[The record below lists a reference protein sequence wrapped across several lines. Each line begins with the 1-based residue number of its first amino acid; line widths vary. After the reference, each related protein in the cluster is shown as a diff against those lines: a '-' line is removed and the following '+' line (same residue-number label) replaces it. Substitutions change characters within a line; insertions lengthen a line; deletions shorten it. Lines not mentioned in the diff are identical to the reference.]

1 MDKEKKGVIWLIMF
15 IIIIL
20 IALLAVGYYIY
31 FFSNEC
37 GDKTCWE
44 TSMAKC
50 ARTFYTSES
59 DNMLMSYSIL
69 GKSGESCKIKVKLLQ
84 VKSGAAELENLQDKT
99 MICLTDLGVV
109 IAPEQNLKMCSGL
122 LKESIQE
129 IIIKRMH
136 SQIVENIGKISEEVT
151 KVI

>member
-1 MDKEKKGVIWLIMF
+1 MEKEKKGIVWLVIF
-15 IIIIL
+15 IVLIL
-20 IALLAVGYYIY
+20 IALLATGYYIY

-37 GDKTCWE
+37 GDKACWE
-44 TSMAKC
+44 NSMAKC

-84 VKSGAAELENLQDKT
+84 VKSGAAELESLQGKD
-99 MICLTDLGVV
+99 MICFTDLGVI
-109 IAPEQNLKMCSGL
+109 IAPEQNLKMCNGL
-122 LKESIQE
+122 LKEGIQE

-136 SQIVENIGKISEEVT
+136 SQIVENLGKVSEEAT
-151 KVI
+151 KII